1 MIKKIDCLVST
12 TVVEVGVNVP
22 NATMMVIYD
31 ADRFGLAQLH
41 QLRGRVGRGVDQS
54 YCILIA
60 DPKTEVGKER
70 MMIMSETNDGFVVSE
85 RDLELR
91 GPGDFFGRKQ
101 SGVPEFKLADMVH
114 DYRVLEIARQD
125 AVHMI
130 FEEDML
136 ENKNYEK
143 LVALLEE
150 EGVFTEQK
158 LD

>member
-1 MIKKIDCLVST
+1 M
-12 TVVEVGVNVP
+12 
-22 NATMMVIYD
+22 
-31 ADRFGLAQLH
+31 H
-41 QLRGRVGRGVDQS
+41 
-54 YCILIA
+54 
-60 DPKTEVGKER
+60 
-70 MMIMSETNDGFVVSE
+70 
-85 RDLELR
+85 
-91 GPGDFFGRKQ
+91 GDFFGRKQ
-101 SGVPEFKLADMVH
+101 SGVPEFKVADMVH

-130 FEEDML
+130 FEEGML

>member
-1 MIKKIDCLVST
+1 
-12 TVVEVGVNVP
+12 
-22 NATMMVIYD
+22 
-31 ADRFGLAQLH
+31 
-41 QLRGRVGRGVDQS
+41 
-54 YCILIA
+54 
-60 DPKTEVGKER
+60 

-101 SGVPEFKLADMVH
+101 SGVPEFKVADMVH

>member
-1 MIKKIDCLVST
+1 
-12 TVVEVGVNVP
+12 
-22 NATMMVIYD
+22 
-31 ADRFGLAQLH
+31 
-41 QLRGRVGRGVDQS
+41 
-54 YCILIA
+54 
-60 DPKTEVGKER
+60 
-70 MMIMSETNDGFVVSE
+70 MIMSETNDGFVVSE

-101 SGVPEFKLADMVH
+101 SGVPEFKVADMVH

-130 FEEDML
+130 FEENML
-136 ENKNYEK
+136 ENKQYEK

>member
-1 MIKKIDCLVST
+1 
-12 TVVEVGVNVP
+12 
-22 NATMMVIYD
+22 
-31 ADRFGLAQLH
+31 
-41 QLRGRVGRGVDQS
+41 
-54 YCILIA
+54 
-60 DPKTEVGKER
+60 

-101 SGVPEFKLADMVH
+101 SGVPEFKVADMVH

-136 ENKNYEK
+136 ENKTTKN
-143 LVALLEE
+143 
-150 EGVFTEQK
+150 
-158 LD
+158 

>member
-1 MIKKIDCLVST
+1 
-12 TVVEVGVNVP
+12 
-22 NATMMVIYD
+22 
-31 ADRFGLAQLH
+31 
-41 QLRGRVGRGVDQS
+41 
-54 YCILIA
+54 
-60 DPKTEVGKER
+60 EVGKER

-101 SGVPEFKLADMVH
+101 SGVPEFKVADMVH

>member
-1 MIKKIDCLVST
+1 MAS
-12 TVVEVGVNVP
+12 
-22 NATMMVIYD
+22 
-31 ADRFGLAQLH
+31 
-41 QLRGRVGRGVDQS
+41 
-54 YCILIA
+54 
-60 DPKTEVGKER
+60 
-70 MMIMSETNDGFVVSE
+70 
-85 RDLELR
+85 LELR

-101 SGVPEFKLADMVH
+101 SGVPEFKVADMVH